1 VRTINRFLLHRPLA
15 TFFLLAYGIS
25 WALELP
31 ALLQHDQGGKSLADG
46 ALFLFLGS
54 FGPSLAALMLTAFGG
69 GTAGV
74 KKLLKGYL
82 PWRAD
87 FIWYLIALYGFLALG
102 LLTILLLDVA
112 SPQDVLSRL
121 PLALVSVPANALT
134 TFLILGPLGEE
145 LGWRGFALPRLQA
158 GRTALEAS
166 VKLGLLWA
174 FWHLPLMRFAEWRG
188 DLSLGAFVVLYPLY
202 IIALTIIFTCV
213 YNHTRASI
221 MVATVL
227 HSAFN
232 YTLFFLDQTFSFT
245 QYDPLLVQAVVTG
258 LLWCVAV
265 ALIGAYG
272 PDLQPRAGRR

>member
-1 VRTINRFLLHRPLA
+1 VTSIKQLLLRRPLL
-15 TFFLLAYGIS
+15 TFFLLAYGLS

-31 ALLQHDQGGKSLADG
+31 ALLPHAQSENSLADG

-54 FGPSLAALMLTAFGG
+54 FGPSLAALILTASRDGR
-69 GTAGV
+69 AGV
-74 KKLLKGYL
+74 KTLLKGYL
-82 PWRAD
+82 PWRAA
-87 FIWYLIALYGFLALG
+87 FVWYVIALYGFLVLG

-112 SPQDVLSRL
+112 SPQDLLSRL

-134 TFLILGPLGEE
+134 TFLILGPVGEE

-174 FWHLPLMRFAEWRG
+174 FWHAPLMRFAEWRG

-202 IIALTIIFTCV
+202 IIALTIIFTWV
-213 YNHTRASI
+213 YNHTQASI
-221 MVATVL
+221 LVATVL

-232 YTLFFLDQTFSFT
+232 YTLFFLDKTFKFA
-245 QYDPLLVQAVVTG
+245 QYDPLLVQGVVTG
-258 LLWCVAV
+258 LFWCVAV
-265 ALIGAYG
+265 ALIGVYG
-272 PDLQPRAGRR
+272 PDLRPRTGRG